1 MDHNRVYTFDVV
13 KGIAI
18 FLIIP
23 LHALIYQI
31 GNNDPALFEPLIT
44 AMPERVIYLLFPA
57 MVLSM
62 WGPIFTL
69 ITGANIAYGFL
80 RVFNRNPEQSSAYI
94 LRRILAA
101 FLLLF
106 VSRTAVFI
114 FEGGM
119 FTNGFFNIFNYK
131 IRYYSDTL
139 DSIALTGI
147 IVPVFIL
154 LLLDK
159 SHAIKQKNEHGQAV
173 TKTEI
178 RRIYIGMTIIT
189 LIWFIFTPLVHA
201 LTPHIRNF
209 ATKNN
214 LRMILLIWSKLTA
227 GRFRLFPILGFGYAG
242 AVIGAA
248 IHVRSR
254 YKNIRKSASIF
265 FLVTLAMFL
274 IWLMLTE
281 NPIINVASDD
291 IPIMMQVMNL
301 GALTFATVLMLG
313 RFDYCKPE
321 RRQRRIERTLWLR
334 RFSIVSLT
342 IYVMEFFLARGVYW
356 FFEQYWN
363 AAVGLVNQVPVLVWN
378 VAQIFVFIIVICLIW
393 LLIVPL
399 WKKVDFIFSLEWFMI
414 KADALLR
421 HNKGARINSDKIL
434 YG

>member
-1 MDHNRVYTFDVV
+1 
-13 KGIAI
+13 
-18 FLIIP
+18 
-23 LHALIYQI
+23 
-31 GNNDPALFEPLIT
+31 
-44 AMPERVIYLLFPA
+44 
-57 MVLSM
+57 
-62 WGPIFTL
+62 
-69 ITGANIAYGFL
+69 
-80 RVFNRNPEQSSAYI
+80 
-94 LRRILAA
+94 
-101 FLLLF
+101 
-106 VSRTAVFI
+106 
-114 FEGGM
+114 
-119 FTNGFFNIFNYK
+119 
-131 IRYYSDTL
+131 
-139 DSIALTGI
+139 
-147 IVPVFIL
+147 
-154 LLLDK
+154 
-159 SHAIKQKNEHGQAV
+159 
-173 TKTEI
+173 
-178 RRIYIGMTIIT
+178 
-189 LIWFIFTPLVHA
+189 
-201 LTPHIRNF
+201 
-209 ATKNN
+209 
-214 LRMILLIWSKLTA
+214 MILLIWSKLTA